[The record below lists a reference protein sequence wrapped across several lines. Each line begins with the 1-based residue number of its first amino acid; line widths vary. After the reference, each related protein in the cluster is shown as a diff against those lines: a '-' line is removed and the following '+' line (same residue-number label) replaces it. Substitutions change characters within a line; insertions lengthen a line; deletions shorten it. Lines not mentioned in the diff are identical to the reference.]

1 MAKGLESIVNKEH
14 HEVKKTKRHFDIA
27 HVLGTI
33 GSYVGSA
40 AFAYL
45 GNRITHMPYLS
56 AALGSSLGDYVG
68 YDAGFTPYWYWKNR
82 DRYKGLKG
90 KTKFLKDFV
99 SFNARAIPLDLAAY
113 AVGVPLA
120 IGATFLTGNPV
131 LGTVLAGIAT
141 DIGYWL
147 GLRKLNKRKIQEV
160 AAEKA
165 YKPSYNANKPYATS
179 YA

>member
-14 HEVKKTKRHFDIA
+14 HEVKKTKRHFDVA

-45 GNRITHMPYLS
+45 GSRITNRPYLS
-56 AALGSSLGDYVG
+56 AVIGSSLGDYVG

-82 DRYKGLKG
+82 DRYKGWKG

-99 SFNARAIPLDLAAY
+99 SFNARAIPLDIAAY
-113 AVGVPLA
+113 AVAVPLA

-131 LGTVLAGIAT
+131 TGALLAGVAT

-160 AAEKA
+160 AAEKVYNHSSSA
-165 YKPSYNANKPYATS
+165 HMPYKPAYG
-179 YA
+179 